1 MPTKKLQSPSYW
13 QQAISELAAKDT
25 ALAAIIAQ
33 VGDHCLVS
41 RGEPFETLL
50 RSIVGQQISVKAA
63 ASIWLKVQACIVKAT
78 PEQVLAQSVEAL
90 RACGLSG
97 KKVEYMQDLSR
108 HFQAGT
114 VNPKRWAAL
123 DDEALIKELIQV
135 NGIGRWTAEMVLMF
149 NALRPDVFPVDDL
162 AIRKVMCQ
170 QYGFTDDKDGKKLMA
185 AKAQQWVPWRSV
197 ASWLLWRSL
206 DLTPDVAAKDTSP
219 IVKKARAA
227 RQEAT
232 SY

>member
-1 MPTKKLQSPSYW
+1 VTATKAQTPAYW
-13 QQAISELAAKDT
+13 QQAIAQLTAKDA

-33 VGDHCLVS
+33 VGDHCLIS

-78 PEQVLAQSVEAL
+78 PEHVLAQSVEAL

-97 KKVEYMQDLSR
+97 KKVAYLQDLSR

-114 VNPKRWAAL
+114 VNPKQWASL
-123 DDEALIKELIQV
+123 YDEALIKELIQV
-135 NGIGRWTAEMVLMF
+135 NGIGRWTAQMVLMF

-162 AIRKVMCQ
+162 AIRKAMCQ
-170 QYGFTDDKDGKKLMA
+170 QYGFTDDKDGKKLMV
-185 AKAQQWVPWRSV
+185 AKAQDWAPWRSV

-206 DLTPDVAAKDTSP
+206 DLTPDVAAKDISP
-219 IVKKARAA
+219 MVKKARAA
-227 RQEAT
+227 RKEAT

>member
-1 MPTKKLQSPSYW
+1 MATKKLQSPAYW
-13 QQAISELAAKDT
+13 QQAISELAAND
-25 ALAAIIAQ
+25 APLAAIIAQ
-33 VGDHCLVS
+33 VGEQCIVS

-63 ASIWLKVQACIVKAT
+63 ASIWLKVQACIVKPT
-78 PEQVLAQSVEAL
+78 PEHVLAQPVEAL
-90 RACGLSG
+90 RACGVSG
-97 KKVEYMQDLSR
+97 KKVEYLQDLSR

-114 VNPKRWAAL
+114 VNPKHWTTL

-162 AIRKVMCQ
+162 AIRKAMCQ
-170 QYGFTDDKDGKKLMA
+170 QYGFLDDKDGKKLMVV
-185 AKAQQWVPWRSV
+185 KAQDWAPWRSV

-206 DLTPDVAAKDTSP
+206 DLTPDIAGVKPTPA
-219 IVKKARAA
+219 VKKARAA
-227 RQEAT
+227 RKAAT

>member
-1 MPTKKLQSPSYW
+1 MPTKKLQSPTYW
-13 QQAISELAAKDT
+13 QQAITELSAKD
-25 ALAAIIAQ
+25 AVLAGVIAQ
-33 VGDHCLVS
+33 VGEQCLVS

-63 ASIWLKVQACIVKAT
+63 HSIWLKVQVCIVKAS
-78 PEQVLAQSVEAL
+78 PEHVLAQPVEAL

-97 KKVEYMQDLSR
+97 KKVEYIQDLSR

-114 VNPKRWAAL
+114 VNHQRWHTL

-149 NALRPDVFPVDDL
+149 NALRPDVFPIDDL
-162 AIRKVMCQ
+162 AIRKGMTNL
-170 QYGFTDDKDGKKLMA
+170 YGFADDKDGKKQMVI
-185 AKAQQWVPWRSV
+185 KAQDWAPWRSV

-206 DLTPDVAAKDTSP
+206 DLTPDIAAKDASP
-219 IVKKARAA
+219 MVKKARAA
-227 RQEAT
+227 RKAAT
-232 SY
+232 NY